1 MNIKNL
7 TMSFGVQE
15 IFDDVNL
22 QIKDNEKV
30 GIIGMN
36 GAGKSTF
43 FKLVM
48 GKLEPDSGRIILK
61 PGTRIGFLP
70 QVISDE
76 IPSMEISV
84 FDYLLDGRPIK
95 KLEQEL
101 SEAYTEASVETDEK
115 KLKFIMKRIGKL
127 QEKLEYYEV
136 YNAENILL
144 KIVTGMNIDSDL
156 LDMQL
161 CNLSGGQKSKI
172 AFARLLYSN
181 PEILLLDEPTNHLD
195 VDTKEYIINYLRNY
209 NGTILVISHDIDFLD
224 QVTTQT
230 LYVDKATHKMELY
243 PGNYEK
249 YMKIRN
255 ERLKTLERIHDKQ
268 EKEEEIL
275 KKIIAKYIGGNEK
288 KARIAK
294 DRQKKLARLEENKVV
309 LEQKQKVAHFKI
321 KINQPSGVVPIKCE
335 NVKFGY
341 KEDHILIDNLTFD
354 LGRGEKFLIVGENGV
369 GKSTLLKLIV
379 GQLKPM
385 LGEIVLNQKTEI
397 GYYAQEHELL
407 DNEKIILENFEGTGL
422 STKELRS
429 FLGNFLF
436 HGDDVY
442 KKVSVLSPGER
453 SRVAL
458 AKLALTG
465 ANLLILDEPTNHLD
479 PQTQEMIAQ
488 TFKDYEG
495 TMLVVSHNVDFVDNL
510 GVERML
516 MLPSGEIR
524 YYDKDTV
531 LYYQELN
538 NQSKYKKNPKNN

>member
-101 SEAYTEASVETDEK
+101 SDAYTEASIETDEK

-268 EKEEEIL
+268 EKEEEKL

-309 LEQKQKVAHFKI
+309 LEKKQKVAHFKI

-341 KEDHILIDNLTFD
+341 KEDNILIDNLTFD
-354 LGRGEKFLIVGENGV
+354 LGRGEKFLIVGENGI

-385 LGEIVLNQKTEI
+385 MGEIVLNQKTEI

-407 DNEKIILENFEGTGL
+407 DNEKIILENFNGTGL

-479 PQTQEMIAQ
+479 PQTQEMIAK

>member
-15 IFDDVNL
+15 IFDDVSL

-101 SEAYTEASVETDEK
+101 SEAYTEASIETDEK

-268 EKEEEIL
+268 EKEEEKL

-321 KINQPSGVVPIKCE
+321 KINHPSGVVPIKCE

-341 KEDHILIDNLTFD
+341 KEDHILMENLTFD

>member
-1 MNIKNL
+1 MNIKDL
-7 TMSFGVQE
+7 TMSFGTQD
-15 IFDDVNL
+15 IFDDINL
-22 QIKDNEKV
+22 QIKDKEKV
-30 GIIGMN
+30 GIIGVN

-43 FKLVM
+43 FKLIM
-48 GKLEPDSGRIILK
+48 GKLEPDKGKIILK

-76 IPSMEISV
+76 IPNMDISV
-84 FDYLLDGRPIK
+84 FDFLLDGRPIK
-95 KLEQEL
+95 KVEKEL
-101 SEAYTEASVETDEK
+101 SEAYTDASIETDEK

-156 LDMQL
+156 LDMRL
-161 CNLSGGQKSKI
+161 GDLSGGQKSKV

-195 VDTKEYIINYLRNY
+195 MDSKDYIIQYLKHY
-209 NGTILVISHDIDFLD
+209 NGMVLVISHDIEFLD

-230 LYVDKATHKMELY
+230 LYVDKTTHKMELF

-249 YMKIRN
+249 YIKIRN
-255 ERLKTLERIHDKQ
+255 ERLKTQERILDKQ
-268 EKEEEIL
+268 LKEEEKL

-294 DRQKKLARLEENKVV
+294 DRQKKLARLEENKIT
-309 LEQKQKVAHFKI
+309 LEKKQKLTHFKI
-321 KINQPSGVVPIKCE
+321 KINQQSGILPLKCE
-335 NVKFGY
+335 NLCFGY
-341 KEDHILIDNLTFD
+341 NKEHILFDNLTFD
-354 LGRGEKFLIVGENGV
+354 LSRGEKFLIVGENGV
-369 GKSTLLKLIV
+369 GKSTLLKLIM
-379 GQLKPM
+379 GYLKPVR
-385 LGEIVLNQKTEI
+385 GEILINEKTEL

-407 DNEKIILENFEGTGL
+407 DNEKSILENFDNFNI
-422 STKELRS
+422 SVKELRS

-436 HGDDVY
+436 TGDDVY
-442 KKVSVLSPGER
+442 KKVKYLSPGER

-479 PQTQEMIAQ
+479 PQTQEIIAK
-488 TFKDYEG
+488 TFRDYEG
-495 TMLVVSHNVDFVDNL
+495 TMLVVSHNIEFVDNL
-510 GVERML
+510 GIERML
-516 MLPSGEIR
+516 MLPSGEIK
-524 YYDKDTV
+524 YYDRNIV

-538 NQSKYKKNPKNN
+538 NNYKKKKN